1 MCICLH
7 SRYIH
12 MFGGVCTTH
21 TDRYIRGRKKKRER
35 ILMFNHCWDSL
46 ASHLK
51 LMNPTDMHKSY
62 RYKYVGQISS
72 YKRVK

>member
-21 TDRYIRGRKKKRER
+21 TDRYIRGRKKERET
-35 ILMFNHCWDSL
+35 INVESL
-46 ASHLK
+46 LGLACFSFE
-51 LMNPTDMHKSY
+51 TDESY
-62 RYKYVGQISS
+62 
-72 YKRVK
+72 